1 MGLVDKD
8 ILGANGNPVTQWTG
22 AVNGILTGSYD
33 AERMRTAIDNTFIQS
48 PYLKTN

>member
-8 ILGANGNPVTQWTG
+8 VVGSSGNPVTQWTG
-22 AVNGILTGSYD
+22 AVNGILTGSFD
-33 AERMRTAIDNTFIQS
+33 ATRIRTAIDNTFAQS